1 MTTYSLDGRKIRD
14 WETFCEE
21 FGRQVIP
28 GFDWGRNLDAL
39 ADVLRGGFGT
49 PEAFS
54 VVWHGSALSA
64 RNWPA
69 GRRSIDAIV
78 RIFDED
84 ETDNVRLEL
93 R

>member
-1 MTTYSLDGRKIRD
+1 MRTYSLDGRKIRD
-14 WETFCEE
+14 WETFCAE
-21 FGRQVIP
+21 FGQQVIP

-49 PEAFS
+49 PNEFG
-54 VVWHGSALSA
+54 VVWLEFASSAGA
-64 RNWPA
+64 WPP

-78 RIFDED
+78 QIFDESD
-84 ETDNVRLEL
+84 DVQLEL